1 MKMKIFHRLI
11 VPIVISLASG
21 LAAAADMAKAKQNY
35 DRYCAAC
42 HGFNGMSITPGVPNL
57 RMNEGLMQADFQ
69 IVQKLKMGTPKKP
82 PMLGILKDQELQD
95 VVAYTRTIR

>member
-1 MKMKIFHRLI
+1 MKTLCRLT
-11 VPIVISLASG
+11 VSVALSLASG
-21 LAAAADMAKAKQNY
+21 FATSADMAKAKQNY

-69 IVQKLKMGTPKKP
+69 IVQKLKMGTTKKP

-95 VVAYTRTIR
+95 VVSYARTIR

>member
-1 MKMKIFHRLI
+1 MQNLQRLI
-11 VPIVISLASG
+11 VPMVISLASG
-21 LAAAADMAKAKQNY
+21 LANSADMAKAKQNY

-42 HGFNGMSITPGVPNL
+42 HGFNGMSITAGVPNL

-69 IVQKLKMGTPKKP
+69 IVQRLKMGTTKKP

-95 VVAYTRTIR
+95 VVAYARTIR